1 MNGYFEDIDKNKNL
15 TLVRTNKSEEK
26 INKLEELWSKIR
38 YLIRSTKNS
47 DDYDERYMKV
57 KFNCL

>member
-47 DDYDERYMKV
+47 DDYDERHMKV
-57 KFNCL
+57 EFNCL

>member
-15 TLVRTNKSEEK
+15 TLVRTNKNEEK

-47 DDYDERYMKV
+47 DDYDERHMKV

>member
-47 DDYDERYMKV
+47 DDYDERHMKV

>member
-47 DDYDERYMKV
+47 DDYDERHMIV